1 MGSAIMITSGKGGTG
16 KTSFAAGVGGCL
28 AGLGKRVL
36 CVDLDIGLR
45 CLDLVL
51 GMTDR
56 AVMDFTDVM
65 AGRCPLCDA
74 AAAHPDIPGLFLL
87 SAPIRPEA
95 MESGQFR
102 QVVEDAKADY
112 DFVLLD
118 SPAGLGEGFR
128 LAAAGADTVVVVTT
142 PDPAAQRDAQ
152 RCVAELVHEVPRL
165 LLVMNRVEPGTL
177 RRLHGEIDRAMDATG
192 LPLLG
197 VVPEDASLPL
207 FLNQGLPLL
216 PNGGRGASAAYRNIA
231 KRILGE
237 RVPLVRLR

>member
-16 KTSFAAGVGGCL
+16 KTSFTAGVGGCL

-65 AGRCPLCDA
+65 VGRCPLCDA

-197 VVPEDASLPL
+197 VVPEDNRVGAAARTGQPL
-207 FLNQGLPLL
+207 VLRAY
-216 PNGGRGASAAYRNIA
+216 RGAAQAYLNIA
-231 KRILGE
+231 KRLMGR
-237 RVPLVRLR
+237 RVPMGVK

>member
-16 KTSFAAGVGGCL
+16 KTSFTAGVGGCL

-65 AGRCPLCDA
+65 AGRCPLGDA
-74 AAAHPDIPGLFLL
+74 VAAHPDIPGLFLL

-197 VVPEDASLPL
+197 VVPEDNRVGAAARAGQPL
-207 FLNQGLPLL
+207 VLRAY
-216 PNGGRGASAAYRNIA
+216 RGAAQAYLNIA
-231 KRILGE
+231 KRLMGR
-237 RVPLVRLR
+237 RVPMGVK

>member
-1 MGSAIMITSGKGGTG
+1 MGTAIMITSGKGGTG
-16 KTSFAAGVGGCL
+16 KTSFTAGVGGCL
-28 AGLGKRVL
+28 AGLGQRVL

-65 AGRCPLCDA
+65 AGRCPLSDA

-87 SAPIRPEA
+87 SAPVRPEA
-95 MESGQFR
+95 MESALFR
-102 QVVEDAKADY
+102 QVVEDARAEY

-152 RCVAELVHEVPRL
+152 RCVGELVHEVPRL

-197 VVPEDASLPL
+197 VVPEDARVGAAVRAGQPL
-207 FLNQGLPLL
+207 VLRSY
-216 PNGGRGASAAYRNIA
+216 RGAAQAYLNIA
-231 KRILGE
+231 KRLMGR
-237 RVPLVRLR
+237 RVPMGMK

>member
-1 MGSAIMITSGKGGTG
+1 MATAIMITSGKGGTG
-16 KTSFAAGVGGCL
+16 KTSLTAGVGGCL

-56 AVMDFTDVM
+56 AVMDFTDVI
-65 AGRCPLCDA
+65 AGRCPLSDA
-74 AAAHPDIPGLFLL
+74 AVAHPDIPGLFLL
-87 SAPIRPEA
+87 TAPIQPEA
-95 MESGQFR
+95 MEPDLFR
-102 QVVEDAKADY
+102 RVVEAAGDEY
-112 DFVLLD
+112 DFILLD

-128 LAAAGADTVVVVTT
+128 LAAAGADMVVVVTT
-142 PDPAAQRDAQ
+142 PDPPAQRDAQ
-152 RCVAELVHEVPRL
+152 RCVAELVHKVPRL

-197 VVPEDASLPL
+197 VVPEDTRVGAAVRAGQPL
-207 FLNQGLPLL
+207 VLRAY
-216 PNGGRGASAAYRNIA
+216 RGAAQAYLNIA
-231 KRILGE
+231 KRLMGR
-237 RVPLVRLR
+237 RVPIGKK